1 MVTIIALAMLAGA
14 QDAPA
19 PPAPLEQAV
28 IEYRCVGTKTSRDA
42 TADPYHACLAAQLET
57 LRSHFGTDFGRLI
70 PAERRKLDAVCS
82 RIRNLEG
89 RERYVACLSDRLATL
104 QGTPAPPRS
113 TEATPAVAVIQ
124 SPSTQSAGAMRSGP
138 RSASLLSL
146 VFAATIAGALAGGRF
161 LLKRRRTSSRCHAC
175 GSTFQEAGDLCR
187 ACRHEAAEV
196 RRRAAFE
203 RDHQAP
209 A

>member
-1 MVTIIALAMLAGA
+1 
-14 QDAPA
+14 
-19 PPAPLEQAV
+19 V

-113 TEATPAVAVIQ
+113 TAATPAVAVIQ
-124 SPSTQSAGAMRSGP
+124 SASTQPASRATPSGSRSV
-138 RSASLLSL
+138 SLLSL
-146 VFAATIAGALAGGRF
+146 VFAAALAAALAGGRF
-161 LLKRRRTSSRCHAC
+161 LLKRRRTSSMCHAC

-196 RRRAAFE
+196 RRRAALE